1 MSEPI
6 EVFVGSGN
14 VFADLGLPYP
24 EERLVKARLS
34 ILIDQAI
41 EALGLTH
48 AEAAELLGTTEPDLS
63 DVLRGSLSDVPMDR
77 LFRFVN
83 AFGMD
88 VEVRISP
95 AVDGE
100 VGRLSFGTSGRSE

>member
-1 MSEPI
+1 MSEEI
-6 EVFVGSGN
+6 EVFEGSGN
-14 VFADLGLPYP
+14 VFADLGLPHP

-34 ILIDQAI
+34 ILIERAI
-41 EALGLTH
+41 KALGLTR

-88 VEVRISP
+88 VEVTVSP
-95 AVDGE
+95 AADGE
-100 VGRLSFGTSGRSE
+100 